1 MGRTKYILLALL
13 VSAGIA
19 LALNFRKTSFIIG
32 GFFAHTGYV
41 IQDWAGHFH
50 DKLHDE
56 DKVHPHDVFNKIIAQ
71 NKLQANIWKLTPPVT
86 ERKPKALL
94 IMCIDP
100 RLDDNR
106 ILGDTR
112 GYYDIIRIPGSVIT
126 PEVAEAVELAVVK
139 HSVKLVLVAT
149 HTDCA
154 MEKLAQSK
162 AGHEHYPM
170 LSKGINDHAL
180 RLRDLSHRPEI
191 LKRLQKQEVWVIER
205 RIDTAT
211 GKFL

>member
-1 MGRTKYILLALL
+1 MSRTKYLLLALL
-13 VSAGIA
+13 ATAGIA
-19 LALNFRKTSFIIG
+19 LALNFRKASFIMG

-50 DKLHDE
+50 DKFHD
-56 DKVHPHDVFNKIIAQ
+56 DDHVHPHEVFNKIIAQ
-71 NKLQANIWKLTPPVT
+71 NKLQASIWKMTPTVT

-139 HSVKLVLVAT
+139 HAVKLVLVAT

-162 AGHEHYPM
+162 DGHAHYPM

-180 RLRDLSHRPEI
+180 RLKELSHRPEI
-191 LKRLQKQEVWVIER
+191 LKRLQKQDVWVIER